1 MERGFIERRRSPRI
15 PMGGG
20 AQVVRP
26 VSMAVRLLD
35 VSSEGVLMACPSP
48 MTPGVA
54 SRVIARLGNRP
65 LDAGLDVRHVSA
77 EWERGQPDQVG
88 SIMRAVEDLDG
99 SREALRFQVTRLEPG
114 RGLTYRFRGPIS
126 MLLPGGSFVVAPDNG
141 GSSFTAT
148 LWYRFGPLTRLVF
161 HRRVAVL
168 RQHVREEAL
177 NLKRNIE
184 AGHGVPDP
192 RPCADPSIGRW
203 RRR

>member
-1 MERGFIERRRSPRI
+1 MR
-15 PMGGG
+15 
-20 AQVVRP
+20 
-26 VSMAVRLLD
+26 AVTD
-35 VSSEGVLMACPSP
+35 CVEIDAPP
-48 MTPGVA
+48 D
-54 SRVIARLGNRP
+54 RVWSWL
-65 LDAGLDVRHVSA
+65 AGLSERYTGWHPAHVSA